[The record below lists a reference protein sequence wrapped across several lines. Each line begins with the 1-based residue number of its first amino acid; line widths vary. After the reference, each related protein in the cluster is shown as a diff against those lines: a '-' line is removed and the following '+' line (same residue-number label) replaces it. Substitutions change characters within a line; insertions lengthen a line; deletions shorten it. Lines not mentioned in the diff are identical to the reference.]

1 MPDPPRKPESSR
13 AFETHHDDSKP
24 TGFRRYINIL
34 AIVVPLVVGLVL
46 ILIIVHSLNEPV
58 STTSP
63 TASTEPSPAP
73 TTPPQTPT
81 AESTPPTTTP
91 TPAPPATSPAPS
103 KTPAPTPAV
112 ATIPKPTNPP
122 ATPPPATPAPTPT
135 ADPIAELSPDA
146 ANALE
151 ISGDKPQV
159 PPLAN
164 LAHAHG
170 MVVLDAIISK
180 IGTVQEVHVVS
191 GPNLLQAAA
200 LAAAKTNRYK
210 PYLVNGRPV
219 RVHTQISYN
228 FIPTSQ
234 QN

>member
-13 AFETHHDDSKP
+13 AFETHADDSKP
-24 TGFRRYINIL
+24 TGFRRYINII

-46 ILIIVHSLNEPV
+46 ILIIVHALNEPA
-58 STTSP
+58 SSTSP
-63 TASTEPSPAP
+63 TASNEPSPAP
-73 TTPPQTPT
+73 TTPLPTPT
-81 AESTPPTTTP
+81 ANATPPATTP
-91 TPAPPATSPAPS
+91 TPAPIATQPAPAKTS
-103 KTPAPTPAV
+103 ASTPAI
-112 ATIPKPTNPP
+112 ATIPKPTSPP
-122 ATPPPATPAPTPT
+122 ATPPPATPAPT

-180 IGTVQEVHVVS
+180 TGTVQEVHVLS
-191 GPNLLQAAA
+191 GPNLLQDAA

-228 FIPTSQ
+228 FIPSSQ
-234 QN
+234 PK